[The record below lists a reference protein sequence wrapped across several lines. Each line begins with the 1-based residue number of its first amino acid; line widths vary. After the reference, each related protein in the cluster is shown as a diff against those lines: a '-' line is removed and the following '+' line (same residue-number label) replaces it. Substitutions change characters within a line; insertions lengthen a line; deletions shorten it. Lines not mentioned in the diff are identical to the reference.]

1 MLELVKADIRY
12 KDEILAY
19 KEAFLRSGDSMD
31 GSGML
36 RHSETAEEY
45 MDWCR
50 KFSDEALCPADKV
63 PSTQYFGVVDGKI
76 VGMIDLRHHINH
88 PVLSVWGGHIGYSVR
103 PDERRKGYASEMLRL
118 VLERAR
124 ARGMEKVMVTCDAN
138 NTGSEKTILK
148 NGGIYEKCVDVDGE
162 KIKRYWITL

>member
-36 RHSETAEEY
+36 RQSETAEEY

-50 KFSDEALCPADKV
+50 KFSD
-63 PSTQYFGVVDGKI
+63 
-76 VGMIDLRHHINH
+76 
-88 PVLSVWGGHIGYSVR
+88 
-103 PDERRKGYASEMLRL
+103 
-118 VLERAR
+118 
-124 ARGMEKVMVTCDAN
+124 
-138 NTGSEKTILK
+138 
-148 NGGIYEKCVDVDGE
+148 
-162 KIKRYWITL
+162 